1 MERADESEYLKGR
14 IAGLEMLLN
23 ALLVGVLKDNSE
35 VMEQLAGNIRQ
46 MLDSTSLDS
55 LPEGRRNGIRRTLS
69 KAIET
74 LSRQRD

>member
-35 VMEQLAGNIRQ
+35 VMGQLAGNIRQ
-46 MLDSTSLDS
+46 MLDSTSLES

-74 LSRQRD
+74 LSRQPD